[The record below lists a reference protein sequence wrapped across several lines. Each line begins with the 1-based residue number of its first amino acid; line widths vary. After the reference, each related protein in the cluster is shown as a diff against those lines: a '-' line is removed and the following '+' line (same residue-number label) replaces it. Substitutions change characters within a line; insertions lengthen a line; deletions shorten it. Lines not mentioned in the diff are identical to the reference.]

1 MEGNCKTPISKCEF
15 DKKLLSSFALFL
27 SSEIKQFYQSEE
39 GKQYYENWIK
49 EQVKNLLKSPP
60 SFWRW
65 AICIFAIKSVF
76 GKISLK

>member
-1 MEGNCKTPISKCEF
+1 MEENCKTPISKCEF

-49 EQVKNLLKSPP
+49 EHVKN
-60 SFWRW
+60 
-65 AICIFAIKSVF
+65 
-76 GKISLK
+76 